1 VAGAEEAAAYEE
13 LRAQLVEEHPRH
25 LPLLLERVRRLAKL
39 EGDARDAA
47 ALQVRRACTAL
58 RWPAVSLSLSLSRS
72 RSLSLSLSLSVSLSL
87 CLSVSLSVWRSS
99 AGRRRTSGEPC
110 GLARAQR
117 AIYSLVLRR

>member
-1 VAGAEEAAAYEE
+1 MAGAEEAAAYEE

-87 CLSVSLSVWRSS
+87 CLSLCLAIKRWTAADLGRAVR
-99 AGRRRTSGEPC
+99 AGSRPEGD
-110 GLARAQR
+110 L
-117 AIYSLVLRR
+117 